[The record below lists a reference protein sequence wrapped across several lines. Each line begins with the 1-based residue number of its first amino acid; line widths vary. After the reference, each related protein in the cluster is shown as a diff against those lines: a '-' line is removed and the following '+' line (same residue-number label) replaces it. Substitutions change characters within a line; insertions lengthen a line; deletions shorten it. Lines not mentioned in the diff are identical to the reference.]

1 MTETLCLLNPHAQG
15 GRLRRRAPAL
25 RQAVTER
32 APAAV
37 LAQPESV
44 EEALGLI
51 RALPGGSRVLAFGGD
66 GTVNRWLPALLEG
79 GHTLGLV
86 PLGSGNDLARALG
99 VFGLPWAQAMECALT
114 SAASLM
120 DVGVVELPESPRTS
134 GAVVPHPE
142 AVRHELGAV
151 SPQGPGGTRTRP
163 RPPKGA
169 QETLGAALRFL
180 VDPVDTA
187 SASRHVPFLS
197 SLAVGFDASVGLRA
211 LRGPRWLRGQPRY
224 LLATLQELLHLR
236 SWELRVECDGG
247 APDGEGGRVRSRSPG
262 QGDAAS
268 TWHGRVLLA
277 STLNTRSYGSGMPA
291 APDARIDDG
300 RLELLRAQAMGRA
313 GVLTLLPR
321 LLRGTHLSDPRV
333 SLQSF
338 QTLQVQAQDP
348 VPLAVDGEYLGAFNR
363 FAVRVLP
370 GRLPVVRSTKSPR
383 FGK

>member
-1 MTETLCLLNPHAQG
+1 MTQTLCLLNPHAQG

-25 RQAVTER
+25 RQAVAER

-37 LAQPESV
+37 WAQPDSV

-51 RALPGGSRVLAFGGD
+51 RSLPRGSRVLAFGGD

-99 VFGLPWAQAMECALT
+99 VFGLPWADALECALT
-114 SAASLM
+114 SAASPI
-120 DVGVVELPESPRTS
+120 DVGMVELS
-134 GAVVPHPE
+134 GSSSQRSVDPSRAQ
-142 AVRHELGAV
+142 AAQGTQ
-151 SPQGPGGTRTRP
+151 SGPGSESSHSSPGLP
-163 RPPKGA
+163 SAQGEGA
-169 QETLGAALRFL
+169 GDR
-180 VDPVDTA
+180 
-187 SASRHVPFLS
+187 SVPFLS

-211 LRGPRWLRGQPRY
+211 LQGPRWLRGQPRY
-224 LLATLQELLHLR
+224 LWATLQELLHLR
-236 SWELRVECDGG
+236 SWELRIASDV
-247 APDGEGGRVRSRSPG
+247 APDW
-262 QGDAAS
+262 Q
-268 TWHGRVLLA
+268 GRVLLA

-321 LLRGTHLSDPRV
+321 LLRGTHLGDPRV
-333 SLQSF
+333 SLQPF
-338 QTLQVQAQDP
+338 QTLQAQAQDP
-348 VPLAVDGEYLGAFNR
+348 VPLAVDGEFLGAFSR

-370 GRLPVVRSTKSPR
+370 GCLPVVRATKSPR

>member
-1 MTETLCLLNPHAQG
+1 MTQTLCLLNPHAQG

-25 RQAVTER
+25 RQAVAER

-37 LAQPESV
+37 WAQPDSV

-51 RALPGGSRVLAFGGD
+51 RSLPRGSRVLAFGGD

-99 VFGLPWAQAMECALT
+99 VFGLPWADALECALT
-114 SAASLM
+114 SAASPI
-120 DVGVVELPESPRTS
+120 DVGMVELS
-134 GAVVPHPE
+134 GSSSQRSVDPSRAQ
-142 AVRHELGAV
+142 AAQGTQ
-151 SPQGPGGTRTRP
+151 SGPGSESSHSSPGLP
-163 RPPKGA
+163 SAQGEGA
-169 QETLGAALRFL
+169 GDR
-180 VDPVDTA
+180 
-187 SASRHVPFLS
+187 SVPFLS

-211 LRGPRWLRGQPRY
+211 LQGPRWLRGQPRY
-224 LLATLQELLHLR
+224 LWATLQELLHLR
-236 SWELRVECDGG
+236 SWQLRIACDA
-247 APDGEGGRVRSRSPG
+247 APDR
-262 QGDAAS
+262 Q
-268 TWHGRVLLA
+268 GRVLLA

-300 RLELLRAQAMGRA
+300 QLELLRAQAMGRA

-321 LLRGTHLSDPRV
+321 LLRGSHLGDPRV
-333 SLQSF
+333 SLQTF
-338 QTLQVQAQDP
+338 QTLQAQAQDP
-348 VPLAVDGEYLGAFNR
+348 VPLAVDGEFLGEFSR

-370 GRLPVVRSTKSPR
+370 GGLSAVTSTKSPD

>member
-1 MTETLCLLNPHAQG
+1 MSQTLCLLNPHAQG

-25 RQAVTER
+25 RRAVAER

-37 LAQPESV
+37 WAQPESV

-51 RALPGGSRVLAFGGD
+51 RSLPRGSRVLAFGGD

-99 VFGLPWAQAMECALT
+99 VFGLPWAEALECALT
-114 SAASLM
+114 SSASPM
-120 DVGVVELPESPRTS
+120 DVGVVELS
-134 GAVVPHPE
+134 GSSSE
-142 AVRHELGAV
+142 G
-151 SPQGPGGTRTRP
+151 S
-163 RPPKGA
+163 
-169 QETLGAALRFL
+169 
-180 VDPVDTA
+180 VDP
-187 SASRHVPFLS
+187 SRAQAAQGSHSSHISQIGQISQSVQGLPGAEGEGADDRSVPFLS

-211 LRGPRWLRGQPRY
+211 LQGPRWLRGQPRY
-224 LLATLQELLHLR
+224 LWATLQELLHLR
-236 SWELRVECDGG
+236 SWALRITCDA
-247 APDGEGGRVRSRSPG
+247 APD
-262 QGDAAS
+262 
-268 TWHGRVLLA
+268 WHGRVLLA

-321 LLRGTHLSDPRV
+321 LLRGTHLGDPRV
-333 SLQSF
+333 SLQTF
-338 QTLQVQAQDP
+338 QTLQVQAQDL
-348 VPLAVDGEYLGAFNR
+348 VPLAVDGEYLGAFSR

-370 GRLPVVRSTKSPR
+370 GRLPVVRATQSPR

>member
-1 MTETLCLLNPHAQG
+1 MSHTLCLLNPHAQG

-25 RQAVTER
+25 RQAVAER

-37 LAQPESV
+37 WAQPESV

-51 RALPGGSRVLAFGGD
+51 RALQRGSRVLAFGGD

-86 PLGSGNDLARALG
+86 PLGSGNDLARALR
-99 VFGLPWAQAMECALT
+99 VFGLPWTEALECALT
-114 SAASLM
+114 SPASLM
-120 DVGVVELPESPRTS
+120 DVGMVELSGSSSQGSAAPSRVQAAQGRHSSHSSPVLPGAE
-134 GAVVPHPE
+134 GAVADE
-142 AVRHELGAV
+142 R
-151 SPQGPGGTRTRP
+151 S
-163 RPPKGA
+163 
-169 QETLGAALRFL
+169 
-180 VDPVDTA
+180 
-187 SASRHVPFLS
+187 VPFLS

-211 LRGPRWLRGQPRY
+211 LQGPRWLRGQPRY
-224 LLATLQELLHLR
+224 LWATLRELVHLR
-236 SWELRVECDGG
+236 SWGLRIECDGG
-247 APDGEGGRVRSRSPG
+247 APGGKGGRGGGRSPG

-268 TWHGRVLLA
+268 TWQGRVLLA

-300 RLELLRAQAMGRA
+300 LLELLRAQAMGRA

-363 FAVRVLP
+363 VAVRVLP
-370 GRLPVVRSTKSPR
+370 GRLPVVRATKSPR
-383 FGK
+383 FGR